1 VLAAAAALG
10 GSQLIRLVAVRLA
23 LSHQ

>member
-1 VLAAAAALG
+1 VVAAAAALG

-23 LSHQ
+23 LSHR